1 MKIVSTNIA
10 KPQFVTINGEQQQTG
25 IYKKPTN
32 QPIYLDK
39 EEVKGDEISNRQVHG
54 GEYKACYL
62 FSADHYPHWKNL
74 YPQLTWNY
82 GMLGENLTVDGL
94 DETQL
99 HVGDI
104 YKLGSALIEV
114 TQPREP
120 CTTFAAKMGTADI
133 MQQFIN
139 HGRPG
144 TYVRVLQQGFVN
156 VGDTIELVQKAKNSV
171 SIAEF
176 FELLFKREKNQSH
189 LKYLVESESIPL
201 KKRMQLARFI
211 KK

>member
-1 MKIVSTNIA
+1 LKIISTNIA
-10 KPQFVTINGEQQQTG
+10 EPQFVTINGEKQKTG
-25 IYKKPTN
+25 IYKKPTDH
-32 QPIYLDK
+32 PIYLDK
-39 EEVKGDEISNRQVHG
+39 EEVQGDEVSNRQVHG
-54 GEYKACYL
+54 GDFKACYL
-62 FSADHYPHWKNL
+62 FSANHYPHWKNL

-82 GMLGENLTVDGL
+82 GMLGENLTVEGL

-120 CTTFAAKMGTADI
+120 CTTFAAKMGKADI

-144 TYVRVLQQGFVN
+144 TYVRVLQQGHVS
-156 VGDTIELVQKAKNSV
+156 VGDSIELIEKAINSV
-171 SIAEF
+171 SIADF
-176 FELLFKREKNQSH
+176 FKLLFEQEKNQTH

-211 KK
+211 K

>member
-1 MKIVSTNIA
+1 MKIISTNIA
-10 KPQFVTINGEQQQTG
+10 EPQFVTINGEKQKTG
-25 IYKKPTN
+25 IYKKPTDH
-32 QPIYLDK
+32 PIYLDK
-39 EEVKGDEISNRQVHG
+39 EEVQGDEVSNRQVHG
-54 GEYKACYL
+54 GDFKACYL
-62 FSADHYPHWKNL
+62 FSANHYPHWKNL

-82 GMLGENLTVDGL
+82 GMLGENLTVEGL

-120 CTTFAAKMGTADI
+120 CTTFAAKMGKADI

-156 VGDTIELVQKAKNSV
+156 VGDTIELVEKARNSV

-176 FELLFKREKNQSH
+176 FELLFKREKNQTH

-201 KKRMQLARFI
+201 KKRVQLARFI
-211 KK
+211 K

>member
-1 MKIVSTNIA
+1 LKIISTNIA
-10 KPQFVTINGEQQQTG
+10 EPQFVTINGEKQKTG
-25 IYKKPTN
+25 IYKKPTDH
-32 QPIYLDK
+32 PIYLDK
-39 EEVKGDEISNRQVHG
+39 EEVQGDEVSNRQVHG
-54 GEYKACYL
+54 GEFKACYL
-62 FSADHYPHWKNL
+62 FSANHYPHWKNL

-82 GMLGENLTVDGL
+82 GMLGENLTVEGL

-120 CTTFAAKMGTADI
+120 CATFAAKMGTADI

-144 TYVRVLQQGFVN
+144 TYVRVLQQGHVS
-156 VGDTIELVQKAKNSV
+156 VGDSIELIEKAINSV
-171 SIAEF
+171 SIADF
-176 FELLFKREKNQSH
+176 FKLLFEQEKNQTH

-201 KKRMQLARFI
+201 KKRLQLKRFV
-211 KK
+211 KN